1 MENFFYFVLVIINY
15 LCAIFHFSDTAC
27 QMSCSVFETYFVNC
41 DETTFTCN
49 SASAPHKHCNLCEKK
64 FSTRYRCERHFT
76 QAHAS
81 RAVVVEGQ
89 SCFPCRLEHNG
100 KSTNRAHY
108 HCPHCDKTI
117 FIRNRFIK
125 HLESHA
131 KQKQVRSTGITTGL

>member
-1 MENFFYFVLVIINY
+1 
-15 LCAIFHFSDTAC
+15 
-27 QMSCSVFETYFVNC
+27 MSNELLAVFETYFVDC